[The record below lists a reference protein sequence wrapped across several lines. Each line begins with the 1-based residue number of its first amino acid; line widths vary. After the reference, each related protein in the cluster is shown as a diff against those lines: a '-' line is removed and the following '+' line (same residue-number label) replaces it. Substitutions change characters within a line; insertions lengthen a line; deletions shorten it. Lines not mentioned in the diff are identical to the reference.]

1 MNLDLSGF
9 QNLTGLNQK
18 TRTMFKNHIK
28 IALRFFKKNK
38 LFTTINVLGLTIGIA
53 AFLLITQYVSFEKSY
68 DKFQHGIEN
77 VYRVTLSTNF
87 DSDAFSTSATNHP
100 ALGPAMK
107 TDFPEVESYA
117 RMVDRKVLGGSAIL
131 SYKTTSGELIKSN
144 INDFDLYFAEGA
156 LLKLFDIPLVSG
168 SPETALEEPQTIILS
183 ESAAHR
189 FFGAEEP
196 LGKELSINS
205 DGSKV
210 RVTGVFKDLPQ
221 NTHLKFDM
229 LVSFTSLDQEY
240 YNTTWVWPEFY
251 NYVKLKSG
259 TDSKIITEKFPA
271 FVQKYLSDIMDQYGF
286 QAKFDLQPVSDIHLK
301 SKLSKE
307 MSANSSEG
315 TLTFLMIVAAFV
327 IVIALINFINLS
339 TAKSM
344 ERARE
349 VGLKKVVGAKQGI
362 LVSQFLW
369 ESLLINFVAVLLAIF
384 LTSLLME
391 PFNRLVGL
399 DVLSLAIWGKPGVWL
414 VIFAILMVGGLLAG
428 LYPAFVLSSFNPI
441 QVLTGKFHRS
451 GKGTSLRKALV
462 VTQFTLSIALISGT
476 FIVYNQFSFMQN
488 QELGFKADQNLVV
501 NAPMDVADSI
511 ALQKI
516 RVFKGEMERNPKVNS
531 VTLTNEV
538 PGKPFIMTTTVRK
551 SGDEAIDGS
560 TGSVMEIDE
569 DFLTAYDI
577 DLVAGRNLVKE
588 DKGDYYVRDNSSI
601 DPNLYR
607 VLINRASSKA
617 LGFVTPEA
625 AIHQKIVFKYGP
637 IERTAEIMGV
647 VENYHQRSL
656 ESDYD
661 KILFIYPTF
670 YYGEYLTVN
679 MSGNNVTATVTN
691 VERQFN
697 ALFPKDP
704 FDYFFLDQYFNRQY
718 QADIK
723 FGTICLLFSILAI
736 FIAALGLFGL
746 GSHMAMQKTK
756 EISVRKVLGASV
768 GQALAIIPKK
778 LLGLVLLSSV
788 IAFPIIYFITKKW
801 LENYAFKIEVGLWMF
816 LAPLCIVMVVAALSI
831 LAQSL
836 KTALV
841 NPAESLRNE

>member
-1 MNLDLSGF
+1 
-9 QNLTGLNQK
+9 
-18 TRTMFKNHIK
+18 MFKNHIK

-38 LFTTINVLGLTIGIA
+38 LFTTINVLGLTIGIT
-53 AFLLITQYVSFEKSY
+53 AFLLITQYVSFEKNY

-131 SYKTTSGELIKSN
+131 SYKTDSGELIKSN

-168 SPETALEEPQTIILS
+168 SRDTALEEPQTIILS
-183 ESAAHR
+183 ESTAHR
-189 FFGAEEP
+189 FFGVEEP

-229 LVSFTSLDQEY
+229 LASFTSLDQEY

-286 QAKFDLQPVSDIHLK
+286 QAKFDLQSASDIHLK

-362 LVSQFLW
+362 LISQFLW
-369 ESLLINFVAVLLAIF
+369 ESLLINLVAVLLAIF

-391 PFNRLVGL
+391 PFNKLVGL
-399 DVLSLAIWGKPGVWL
+399 DVLSLATWWKPGVWL
-414 VIFAILMVGGLLAG
+414 VIFAILVVGGLLAG

-569 DFLTAYDI
+569 DFLTAYDV

-588 DKGDYYVRDNSSI
+588 DKGDYYVRDNSNI

-617 LGFVTPEA
+617 LGFTTPEA

-679 MSGNNVTATVTN
+679 MSGKHVTATVAD

-778 LLGLVLLSSV
+778 LLGLVMLSSV

-816 LAPLCIVMVVAALSI
+816 LAPLFIVMVVAALSI